1 MALSQKIQKDIVQF
15 YQRDSFSMAQ
25 IASKLGI
32 SPSAVVYY
40 LEKNGVKRRSR
51 SDATVQWN
59 ITQAGK
65 KVAQV
70 KERFTPEEEK
80 LRVAGVMLYWGEG
93 CKGWSTVKFANSD
106 PDMISLFLR
115 FLREICGVWEER
127 LKALVHIYPDHDE
140 KEVRLFWSSLTG
152 IPQKNFYQ
160 SYVHIGKKGTYKRKS
175 KYGTLTLN
183 YSDKRLLEQ
192 INTWIDE
199 YRDKR

>member
-1 MALSQKIQKDIVQF
+1 MALSQKIQRDIVRL
-15 YQRDSFSMAQ
+15 YQKESLSMAQ
-25 IASKLGI
+25 IATKLAI
-32 SPSAVVYY
+32 SQSAVVYY

-51 SDATVQWN
+51 SEAIVQWN
-59 ITQAGK
+59 ITQIGK
-65 KVAQV
+65 KVARV
-70 KERFTPEEEK
+70 KSVVTLEEEK

-106 PDMISLFLR
+106 PDMIVLFLR
-115 FLREICGVWEER
+115 FLREICGVWEDR

-140 KEVRLFWSSLTG
+140 KEVRLFWSSVTG

-160 SYVHIGKKGTYKRKS
+160 SFVHIGKQGTYKRKA

-192 INTWIDE
+192 INMWIDE
-199 YRDKR
+199 YRYKR